1 MATLTEVQAAAA
13 GGTGTTQTKV
23 LGACLMAAQAVIYE
37 ATDVQNHTNRLIWA
51 QEAFRNLPGVGAEM
65 LKAVIALAQG
75 NNTEVTAAEL
85 SDLPDATIQDYV
97 NAAINTFA
105 TGA

>member
-13 GGTGTTQTKV
+13 GGTGTATKV

-37 ATDVQNHTNRLIWA
+37 AGATDNHANRLLWA
-51 QEAFRNLPGVGAEM
+51 REVFNDLPGVGADM
-65 LKAVIALAQG
+65 LKAVVALAQG
-75 NNTEVTAAEL
+75 NVPTVTAAEL
-85 SDLPDATIQDYV
+85 ADLPDATIQDYV

>member
-1 MATLTEVQAAAA
+1 MATLSEVQAAAA
-13 GGTGTTQTKV
+13 GGNTTATKV

-37 ATDVQNHTNRLIWA
+37 SDATTNHANRLIWA
-51 QEAFRNLPGVGAEM
+51 REVFNDLPGVGADM

-75 NNTEVTAAEL
+75 NDTDVTAAEL
-85 SDLPDATIQDYV
+85 ADLPDATIQDYV

-105 TGA
+105 TGT